1 MTRATRKHGGVH
13 HLKKKR
19 STTRRSKSKPET
31 FDELLEEIA
40 KLYQKIKSTDS
51 KSNKQFYIIKK
62 KILERRLEKL
72 SNVTNHLAK
81 DLAEDFT
88 NTLKI

>member
-19 STTRRSKSKPET
+19 STTCRSKSKPET

-40 KLYQKIKSTDS
+40 KLHQKIKSIDS

-62 KILERRLEKL
+62 KILERRLEN
-72 SNVTNHLAK
+72 SYNVIKHFEEEL
-81 DLAEDFT
+81 
-88 NTLKI
+88 